1 MASKTKKMIL
11 GLWAILRPTFSGWMR
26 LIPPFY
32 ENQKL
37 VAPLPHIYKSLKHI
51 PRGIKIRK
59 GITNRLDILM
69 TGGVKKSHL
78 RKAHPV
84 RLLEVRDPGGILLH
98 NLVDT
103 SFFTSLQ
110 NSQYLRSSR
119 VLVKLPLMSTF
130 HVILYT
136 PGLQQVKRSQL
147 N

>member
-1 MASKTKKMIL
+1 MASKTTKIIL
-11 GLWAILRPTFSGWMR
+11 RLWAGLRPTFPGWMK

-32 ENQKL
+32 ENPKL
-37 VAPLPHIYKSLKHI
+37 SAPLPHLYKSLKYI
-51 PRGIKIRK
+51 PKGIKIRK
-59 GITNRLDILM
+59 GITNRWDILL
-69 TGGVKKSHL
+69 TDPVKKSHL

-98 NLVDT
+98 TLVDT

-130 HVILYT
+130 HLILYT
-136 PGLQQVKRSQL
+136 PGLQQV
-147 N
+147 